1 MHNTR
6 SRSLFCKKKENL
18 CVSTLHDGRPV
29 SRYHPESVAIPNPP
43 IVENTERH
51 SGRLAAQRWDRA
63 NVADNRR
70 VRQQEALGRSPE
82 FIYRMAVR
90 FSARIVRSWPNVDRM
105 RCVELPPQH
114 VTDRTRLPI
123 YFHRARRTAVP
134 PDVRRNSSAAL
145 TGAWADRRRTK
156 WIKYLLDFGAGV
168 GIDLQA
174 DSYLNDLRGLPG
186 HLCLHY
192 GVFIHLWAGAQV
204 SRQISGASTRF
215 KCIIRIL
222 LYFGLSRRWT

>member
-1 MHNTR
+1 VPLVCRPLKSNIFCTEQHGSVDLTGASVQLLGGSELYQLSVGGPAFASAFAVTMHNTR
-6 SRSLFCKKKENL
+6 SRSLCKKKENL

-70 VRQQEALGRSPE
+70 VRQQEALGPAPE
-82 FIYRMAVR
+82 FIYRIAVR
-90 FSARIVRSWPNVDRM
+90 FSARIVRSWPSVDRM
-105 RCVELPPQH
+105 RCVELRPQH

-134 PDVRRNSSAAL
+134 PDVRRNSVSGL
-145 TGAWADRRRTK
+145 DGCMGRPPADK
-156 WIKYLLDFGAGV
+156 MD
-168 GIDLQA
+168 
-174 DSYLNDLRGLPG
+174 
-186 HLCLHY
+186 
-192 GVFIHLWAGAQV
+192 QV
-204 SRQISGASTRF
+204 LI
-215 KCIIRIL
+215 
-222 LYFGLSRRWT
+222 